1 MTKAKL
7 WAKLNGVELK
17 RLQQVTWL
25 VVSKNRKRTIN
36 DIKYIRN
43 LDVGEVSAILNYFNK
58 EVDINI
64 DDINI

>member
-17 RLQQVTWL
+17 RLQKVTWL

>member
-1 MTKAKL
+1 MTKSML
-7 WAKLNGVELK
+7 SAKLNGVEQK
-17 RLQQVTWL
+17 RFQQVTWL

>member
-43 LDVGEVSAILNYFNK
+43 LDVGEVSIILNYFNK

>member
-1 MTKAKL
+1 ML
-7 WAKLNGVELK
+7 SAKLNGVEQK
-17 RLQQVTWL
+17 RFQQVTWL

>member
-7 WAKLNGVELK
+7 WDKLNGVELK

>member
-7 WAKLNGVELK
+7 WGKLNGVELK